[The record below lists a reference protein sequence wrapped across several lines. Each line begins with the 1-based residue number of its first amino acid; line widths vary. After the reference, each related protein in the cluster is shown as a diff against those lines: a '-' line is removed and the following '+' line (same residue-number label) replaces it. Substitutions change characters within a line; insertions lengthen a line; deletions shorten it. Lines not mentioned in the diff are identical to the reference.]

1 MKQRN
6 KLFGFTLIELL
17 VVITII
23 SVLTGLLLPAVQ
35 AAREASRQTVCRN
48 HLKQQ
53 MMAVLNYESQQGF
66 LPAGARIHQQEYA
79 KSTSWRVLLLPH
91 LEEQALLE
99 LLDPTPEGGLNN
111 HSAAEQ
117 IPATYLCPSASPDLP
132 EVGKLPSHYGAVSG
146 SGHTA
151 EQRWDLDDTFCGDV
165 FIDGVFYPDSKI
177 RLGQI
182 TDGTAHTLALGE
194 RTYLLG
200 DWVLGA
206 TWLNSPEEWLCVS
219 ASKNIRYPIN
229 ASHAQFGYSL
239 ADPFA
244 PDGAQRTILSNDLF
258 FSSLHPGGAH
268 FARVDGSV
276 HFFDES
282 IDFVLF
288 EDLASRNGG
297 EVVP

>member
-1 MKQRN
+1 VKQRN

-35 AAREASRQTVCRN
+35 AAREASRQTACRN

-53 MMAVLNYESQQGF
+53 MTAVLNYESQQGF

-165 FIDGVFYPDSKI
+165 FIDGVLAKYVSAKSPMELPI
-177 RLGQI
+177 RWPLANGPICLAIGCWERLGSI
-182 TDGTAHTLALGE
+182 APRSGFVSVRPRTFAIRSTLAMP
-194 RTYLLG
+194 
-200 DWVLGA
+200 
-206 TWLNSPEEWLCVS
+206 SS
-219 ASKNIRYPIN
+219 AIAWP
-229 ASHAQFGYSL
+229 
-239 ADPFA
+239 
-244 PDGAQRTILSNDLF
+244 ILSHPTEPSELF
-258 FSSLHPGGAH
+258 
-268 FARVDGSV
+268 
-276 HFFDES
+276 
-282 IDFVLF
+282 
-288 EDLASRNGG
+288 
-297 EVVP
+297 